1 MHYRQLNAI
10 AAFDRK
16 KKVHGHS
23 INPPFF
29 YRHLNLCSL
38 ITFTLKSSE
47 FTNNDFL
54 RLWKGLYYCMWMSDK
69 PLVQEE
75 LTEELGSLIHCFPDV
90 KVGVQFFRN
99 FLETMCLEWFG
110 IDQWRLDK
118 FMMVSSE
125 ILELTLKS
133 DVSILKSRGIF
144 LFSYQKLFSLV
155 GAPRNSTND
164 FRTQEL

>member
-1 MHYRQLNAI
+1 MISWL
-10 AAFDRK
+10 
-16 KKVHGHS
+16 S
-23 INPPFF
+23 
-29 YRHLNLCSL
+29 SL
-38 ITFTLKSSE
+38 FLE

-75 LTEELGSLIHCFPDV
+75 LTEDLGSLIHCFPDV

-118 FMMVSSE
+118 FMMVR
-125 ILELTLKS
+125 IRLTL
-133 DVSILKSRGIF
+133 
-144 LFSYQKLFSLV
+144 SLHLE
-155 GAPRNSTND
+155 SE
-164 FRTQEL
+164 RTFCTTFVLSS